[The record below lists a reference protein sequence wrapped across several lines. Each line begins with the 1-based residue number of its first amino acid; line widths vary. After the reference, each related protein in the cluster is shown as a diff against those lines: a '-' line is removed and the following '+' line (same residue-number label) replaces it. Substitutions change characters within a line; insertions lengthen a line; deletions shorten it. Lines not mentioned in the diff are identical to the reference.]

1 MWRRLGRLVRGET
14 MLFSLEQR
22 DAVAEAI
29 TEAESLLNHLI
40 VLDGR

>member
-1 MWRRLGRLVRGET
+1 
-14 MLFSLEQR
+14 MLFNPEQH

-29 TEAESLLNHLI
+29 TKAESLPNHLI